1 MTSEKSVYWV
11 AVALMAVFVG
21 NHFAKKYEHSCIADR
36 AIAAIQHL
44 SSEADDFDSMTQ
56 PLFDGNFGF
65 SAPRLAISRRQGQF
79 AVMEADLARQKVA
92 CSRIQAQRA
101 RVMALEQM
109 QRMRARCPRQTMT
122 FEIRNHPDGT
132 I

>member
-1 MTSEKSVYWV
+1 MASEKSVYWV

-21 NHFAKKYEHSCIADR
+21 NHFARKYEHSWIADR

-44 SSEADDFDSMTQ
+44 SAEADDFDSMTQ
-56 PLFDGNFGF
+56 PVFDGNFG
-65 SAPRLAISRRQGQF
+65 PRLAMARRQGQF
-79 AVMEADLARQKVA
+79 AAMEADLARREVV

-101 RVMALEQM
+101 RMMALEQVL
-109 QRMRARCPRQTMT
+109 RMRALCPRQRMT
-122 FEIRNHPDGT
+122 FEIPNHPDGT